1 MLKIIEK
8 SEFMSLK
15 LKLGINGFGRIGKI
29 VFRILQTHP
38 NIEVSLINDPMPL
51 ETMVY
56 LLKYDS
62 IHGPFNAEVKI
73 GDNGIIVN
81 GNFIPVSTEKDPEN
95 IPWKKYGLDLILESS
110 GKFKTRA
117 LLEKHLKAGAE
128 KVILSCPSDE
138 PLDLSL
144 VIGVND
150 DQLQPHHNIISNAS
164 CTTNCLAP
172 LLKVIDENLG
182 VVSGFLNTI
191 HPYTN
196 NQSIIDSPHA
206 ELRRSRA
213 ASNII
218 PTTSTAI
225 QALFE
230 IMPKFKGRFDGFAT
244 RVPVPDGS
252 FIELCLNLEKQTD
265 VESIN
270 QLIKTATETHLKGI
284 VQYTLDPIVSSDV
297 VNNPHSAVFD
307 SLATKVVNGNF
318 VQMIAWYDNE
328 YGYSNRVVDT
338 IERMAS
344 LNRLK

>member
-1 MLKIIEK
+1 
-8 SEFMSLK
+8 MSGK

-62 IHGPFNAEVKI
+62 IHGPFNADVRI
-73 GDNGIIVN
+73 GDKGIFVN
-81 GNFIPVSTEKDPEN
+81 SYFIPVTTEKDPEN
-95 IPWKKYGLDLILESS
+95 IPWEKYGLDLILESS

-117 LLEKHLKAGAE
+117 LLEKHLKAGAK

-150 DQLQPHHNIISNAS
+150 HELKQHHSIISCAS

-172 LLKVIDENLG
+172 ILKLIDDNLG
-182 VVSGFLNTI
+182 VNSGFLNTI

-218 PTTSTAI
+218 PTTSSAI
-225 QALFE
+225 LALFD
-230 IMPKFKGRFDGFAT
+230 IMPKFKGIFDGFAT

-252 FIELCLNLEKQTD
+252 FIELCLNIEKETT
-265 VESIN
+265 VENFN

-284 VQYTLDPIVSSDV
+284 VQYTIDPIVSSDV

-307 SLATKVVNGNF
+307 SLATKMVKGNF

-338 IERMAS
+338 IELMAS

>member
-1 MLKIIEK
+1 
-8 SEFMSLK
+8 MSGK

-56 LLKYDS
+56 LLRYDS
-62 IHGPFNAEVKI
+62 IHGPFKADVKI
-73 GDNGIIVN
+73 GENGIFVN
-81 GNFIPVSTEKDPEN
+81 GNFIPVTTEKDPEN

-117 LLEKHLKAGAE
+117 LLEKHLKAGAK

-150 DQLQPHHNIISNAS
+150 HELKPHHSIISNAS

-172 LLKVIDENLG
+172 ILKLIDDNLG
-182 VVSGFLNTI
+182 VASGFLNTI

-218 PTTSTAI
+218 PTTSSAI

-230 IMPKFKGRFDGFAT
+230 IMPKFRGIFDGFAT

-252 FIELCLNLEKQTD
+252 FIELCLNLETQTD
-265 VESIN
+265 VESFN

-284 VQYTLDPIVSSDV
+284 VQYTIDPIVSSDV
-297 VNNPHSAVFD
+297 VNNTHSAVFD
-307 SLATKVVNGNF
+307 SLATKIVKGNF

-338 IERMAS
+338 IELMAT